1 MSRSLPRQSPEP
13 ASGPGCPSAFIRA
26 SPSTQSGQLMCY
38 KNRDVCLRSAWTFA
52 VALNAGFSS
61 IVSEIWRGF
70 NAVALQIADDRSV
83 ALSIALGT
91 VRDADHMRRFR
102 RSNPGRRNSPQRCV
116 PAHRHSEPV
125 RQARARVAIHGG
137 VCVAPAMTSD
147 SAPCTSIQMKSI
159 LLRLASL
166 HQSSSLRVS
175 TDMG

>member
-1 MSRSLPRQSPEP
+1 M
-13 ASGPGCPSAFIRA
+13 RA
-26 SPSTQSGQLMCY
+26 SL
-38 KNRDVCLRSAWTFA
+38 LLSA
-52 VALNAGFSS
+52 
-61 IVSEIWRGF
+61 EIWRGF

-147 SAPCTSIQMKSI
+147 FGPLHIHPDEIDLAQVGFAAPVVKPSSFNRYGVIEPNPIMFEKMIFWVGVSSQIGPIPSHFR
-159 LLRLASL
+159 LRCLDGNQYCHS
-166 HQSSSLRVS
+166 
-175 TDMG
+175 GY